1 MNTFGQIRGT
11 STRKKLVLTVMLLGV
26 LGALVI
32 ATLAAF
38 SSVTSNSGNS
48 FDVGTVQLTDNDS
61 GTAMLSITGGKPGDS
76 DESCITVTYSGTLP
90 STVRLYGTTAG
101 TGLDQH
107 LSLVVTRGTGSTAF
121 DNCTGFTP
129 DAANYTGNGAG
140 VVYNGTLQGFPDSY
154 AAGLIDQSAVS
165 TTEQWTTSE
174 SHHYKFR
181 VVVMDTDAAQ
191 GLTATQAF
199 TWEARNN

>member
-1 MNTFGQIRGT
+1 LENTGQIRQT
-11 STRKKLVLTVMLLGV
+11 STRKKLVLTVVLLGA
-26 LGALVI
+26 LTALVI

-48 FDVGTVQLTDNDS
+48 FDVGTVELTDNDS
-61 GTAMLSITGGKPGDS
+61 GTAMLSIAGGKPGDN

-90 STVRLYGTTAG
+90 SSVRLYGATAG
-101 TGLDQH
+101 TGLDQY
-107 LSLVVTRGTGSTAF
+107 LNLVVTRGTGATAF

-154 AAGLIDQSAVS
+154 AAGLIDQSALS

-174 SHHYKFR
+174 SHDYKFR
-181 VVVMDTDAAQ
+181 VVVQDNDGAQ